1 MLPTFPGH
9 SDDSHRH
16 PSGSDA
22 SSDAHKRDTW
32 RRELDELAAIL
43 SEREAV
49 LCSREQAVARRED
62 ATAEVELQV
71 EGYRRQAV
79 AEEGRRLRQIE
90 EAETLLRGKERA
102 AAAAASASAAAAAP
116 NAASAEVARLRSSLC
131 ERDAEVAQL
140 TRELRMCQTLLHKK
154 RAAEEVH
161 GGEGTKVFVVAYGE
175 CVQNF
180 CIGEHE
186 TPDNIV
192 TTMRRFFGIPDTS
205 PVSLLLRG
213 GSEARERADV
223 ARAAAAAAAQHSAVA
238 VISFESLVHGQ
249 LYNLKV
255 NAAGGRLCSPF
266 PPGELRA
273 QAPHAPHAP
282 QPAVSGAGRTSTP
295 GAGDGDARRAP
306 HQRGVSPQR
315 RRSGVGKEREFVV
328 VTPDPPPPPAP
339 STHWAIK
346 NGTRDSGSGTRNGNA
361 KPEAFLPNGNG
372 AAFAKQF
379 KSERA
384 SPAAAVAL
392 PRRRALV
399 VGADAG
405 LAGCADAA
413 SAAAS
418 VLQASDAD
426 VSLLISPVKAGC
438 DPATRECALS
448 SLAKM
453 AKDVNT
459 TRVFWF
465 CGKGRHEAVSG
476 QSGEVVC
483 TGDGKALADDEL
495 YKLLLRPTDSRP
507 GNVPPLFIILDV
519 GRATV
524 EVPYTLKCGSDAS
537 IVAQEVAGL
546 PPMRPNVFVVTSQ
559 FLFVSPQA
567 AADVREGGV
576 LTRAALKVLQEDPHP
591 TCVEFLASLRLELQE
606 MLPPSVVPLP
616 WLGCTSRVDLASHP
630 FALLAQSG

>member
-9 SDDSHRH
+9 SDGSHRH

-32 RRELDELAAIL
+32 RRELDELAGIL

-62 ATAEVELQV
+62 AAAEVEVQV

-90 EAETLLRGKERA
+90 EAETLLREKERA
-102 AAAAASASAAAAAP
+102 AAATASDAAST
-116 NAASAEVARLRSSLC
+116 EVARLRSSLC

-140 TRELRMCQTLLHKK
+140 TRELRMCQTLLQKK
-154 RAAEEVH
+154 RAAEEVR
-161 GGEGTKVFVVAYGE
+161 GSEGTKVFVVAYGE

-186 TPDNIV
+186 TPANIV

-213 GSEARERADV
+213 GSEARERASDV
-223 ARAAAAAAAQHSAVA
+223 AGAAQHSAVA

-249 LYNLKV
+249 MYSLKV

-266 PPGELRA
+266 PPGEGLRA
-273 QAPHAPHAP
+273 QAPHAP
-282 QPAVSGAGRTSTP
+282 QPAAPGTARPSAP
-295 GAGDGDARRAP
+295 GAGEGDARSAP

-315 RRSGVGKEREFVV
+315 RRSGAGKEREFVV
-328 VTPDPPPPPAP
+328 VTPDPPPPPPP
-339 STHWAIK
+339 STHWANK
-346 NGTRDSGSGTRNGNA
+346 NGARGSGSRSGARNGDA

-372 AAFAKQF
+372 TAFSKQF

-384 SPAAAVAL
+384 SPAAAVVAL

-405 LAGCADAA
+405 LAGCAEAA

-418 VLQASDAD
+418 ALRESDVD
-426 VSLLISPVKAGC
+426 VSLLVSPVKAGC

-453 AKDVNT
+453 AKDVDT

-465 CGKGRHEAVSG
+465 CGKGRHEAVGG

-495 YKLLLRPTDSRP
+495 YKLLLRPTDSRT
-507 GNVPPLFIILDV
+507 GNVPPLFIVLDV

-630 FALLAQSG
+630 FALLAQSS